1 MWGVGKLFVIFH
13 YLGRNVS
20 SITPSPKENLMLTQ
34 LNGFQNAGNGTW
46 LFSLAFSGKEI
57 KTFLYSNQR
66 KGNNAPTTSTENR
79 CCFDSW
85 NLFRMMFYKQ
95 DRVIFSLGQ
104 ILVKKAAIAL
114 PPQLSNPWWMQNS
127 DSKGFSSA
135 MIMES
140 SMWLLKKPQPLCEFT
155 KGRNGTSQ
163 VGSNDCKG
171 YKTPDVRES
180 ISA

>member
-1 MWGVGKLFVIFH
+1 
-13 YLGRNVS
+13 
-20 SITPSPKENLMLTQ
+20 MLEMEH
-34 LNGFQNAGNGTW
+34 GF
-46 LFSLAFSGKEI
+46 FSLAFSGKEI

-114 PPQLSNPWWMQNS
+114 PPQLSNP
-127 DSKGFSSA
+127 
-135 MIMES
+135 
-140 SMWLLKKPQPLCEFT
+140 
-155 KGRNGTSQ
+155 R
-163 VGSNDCKG
+163 
-171 YKTPDVRES
+171 
-180 ISA
+180 